1 MNTSANLSDNYDG
14 LDDRA
19 MTMNLTW
26 CGDILERRDWIE
38 DLTLRKWGRIVLSNE
53 GKVVF
58 NIQVL
63 SPHEETR
70 NLKSPCSPQLIAYES
85 MMFSSASGRLSRT
98 ASRPLLISAD
108 YKSKA

>member
-1 MNTSANLSDNYDG
+1 MVWRYSGEKRLDRRSD
-14 LDDRA
+14 
-19 MTMNLTW
+19 
-26 CGDILERRDWIE
+26 IE
-38 DLTLRKWGRIVLSNE
+38 KMGQNCVEYE

-85 MMFSSASGRLSRT
+85 MMFSSASGRLSQT